1 MKVTVFNFVVSFLI
15 SFSILKSQKSFSC
28 IYRILLL
35 ETYEPNPN
43 DLEYIISYNSSVPM
57 QFIISIDFH
66 ENT

>member
-15 SFSILKSQKSFSC
+15 SFSILKSQK
-28 IYRILLL
+28 LL
-35 ETYEPNPN
+35 ETYEPNLN